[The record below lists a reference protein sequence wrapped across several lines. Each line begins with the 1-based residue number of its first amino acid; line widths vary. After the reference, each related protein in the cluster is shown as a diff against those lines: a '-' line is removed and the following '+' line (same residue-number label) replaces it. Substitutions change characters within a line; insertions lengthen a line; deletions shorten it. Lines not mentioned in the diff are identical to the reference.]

1 MAGGTPQR
9 GSGAQ
14 VAKRSPP
21 IQIGLLERRLHA
33 EGFSLVAGVDEVG
46 RGALAGPLVV
56 CAVILPSDYDLPGL
70 RDSKLLTPLQRNRI
84 ASWIRDQA
92 LALSLVRVTPG
103 AIDRYGLHRSNLRA
117 LRRAVARLRPLPEYA
132 LADGYAPGRLP
143 IPVLSVKKGDRV
155 AASVAAASIV
165 AKVVRDRSMVRL
177 HRRYPGYGFNR
188 NKGYGT
194 REHWDALRL
203 QGPSEVHRRS
213 FTGVLATAMTPSN
226 GV

>member
-1 MAGGTPQR
+1 VGRMAR
-9 GSGAQ
+9 GFEQ
-14 VAKRSPP
+14 V
-21 IQIGLLERRLHA
+21 GLLEKRLHA

-56 CAVILPSDYDLPGL
+56 CAVILPPDYDLPGL
-70 RDSKLLTPLQRNRI
+70 RNSKLLTAQQRGRI
-84 ASWIRDQA
+84 AAWIRDQA
-92 LALSLVRVTPG
+92 IALNIVRVTPG

-117 LRRAVARLRPLPEYA
+117 LRRAVARLQPVPEYA

-177 HRRYPGYGFNR
+177 HRRYPAYGFNR

-203 QGPSEVHRRS
+203 QGPSEVHRHS
-213 FTGVLATAMTPSN
+213 FTGVLATATIAPN